1 MAAYCGCCG
10 AEIKLKAEFCE
21 ACGMPAHGMAQAE
34 FQSEFPLID
43 GRPEPASQN
52 LPEDHSNRRSS

>member
-34 FQSEFPLID
+34 FSSEFPLIAKT
-43 GRPEPASQN
+43 PEPSCQDS
-52 LPEDHSNRRSS
+52 LDE